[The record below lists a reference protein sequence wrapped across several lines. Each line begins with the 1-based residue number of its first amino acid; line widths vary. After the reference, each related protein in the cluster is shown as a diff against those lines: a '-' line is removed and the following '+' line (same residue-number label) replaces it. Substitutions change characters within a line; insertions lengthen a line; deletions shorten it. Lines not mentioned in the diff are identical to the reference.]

1 MIKGLRYLFILF
13 SIPAFTICKGQEII
27 PGSLSGFI
35 TIADSKLYYETTG
48 TGEAILLLH
57 GGFMDRR
64 MWDEQVKRFSKKY
77 RVITC
82 DLRGHGATI
91 DGDSS
96 YFMYEAIHMLL
107 DTLHEKKVNI
117 AGLSLG
123 AMIAT
128 DFAIE
133 YPQYVRRLIL
143 ITPGLNSLDTTFVQD
158 STITKYSNLMGDAV
172 TKEKDTM
179 LAAEYFIRSWF
190 DGPCRSPEQTD
201 TAARKK
207 ALAMATATMKTHK
220 FLHWT
225 RLAEPPAIQRLKKI
239 TASALIIIA
248 EKDNY
253 RISKNAEALKNG
265 IANSKIV
272 TIRNAA
278 HLVNLEQPGEF
289 NKIFL
294 AFIKK

>member
-1 MIKGLRYLFILF
+1 MTKALRYLFFILVI
-13 SIPAFTICKGQEII
+13 SGCKDQEKK
-27 PGSLSGFI
+27 PVSLSGFI
-35 TIADSKLYYETTG
+35 TVADSKLYYESTG

-57 GGFMDRR
+57 GGFMNSR
-64 MWDEQVKRFSKKY
+64 MWDEQVKEFSKKY
-77 RVITC
+77 CVITC
-82 DLRGHGATI
+82 DLRGHGLTV

-96 YFMYEAIHMLL
+96 YFMYEAIRMLL
-107 DTLHEKKVNI
+107 DTLGEKKVNI

-133 YPQYVRRLIL
+133 YPQYVNRLIL
-143 ITPGLNSLDTTFVQD
+143 ITPGLNSLDTTFAQD

-172 TKEKDTM
+172 TKQKDTM

-190 DGPCRSPEQTD
+190 DGPYRSPEQTD

-207 ALAMATATMKTHK
+207 ALAMATETMKTHK

-239 TASALIIIA
+239 TAPTLIIIA

-278 HLVNLEQPGEF
+278 HLVSLEKPEEF
-289 NKIFL
+289 NKTFL
-294 AFIKK
+294 EFIKK